1 MTINDKYLAALS
13 KNPLLTKMATSGVLS
28 SLNEI
33 IASLSSG
40 LLNQKK
46 ILVLGKE
53 TTISHPFST
62 KIGLMVI
69 YGALLSTP
77 VAHYYYGFSN
87 KIFGAKQSP
96 RTKILQL
103 ATALSTLSP
112 FLSAVYVS
120 WLAIINSY
128 RYSSKGVGAE
138 LCRLAAVV
146 KTGLKNNF
154 WLVYRTSAITQL
166 VALVLAQNYVP
177 PELWVV
183 FTNFIY
189 FVVGTIQNTKIKIKQ
204 RNERLKKSE

>member
-1 MTINDKYLAALS
+1 
-13 KNPLLTKMATSGVLS
+13 MATSGVLS

-87 KIFGAKQSP
+87 KIFGGKQSP

-120 WLAIINSY
+120 WLAIINLTDTL
-128 RYSSKGVGAE
+128 RRCGAE

-146 KTGLKNNF
+146 KTGLKKQF
-154 WLVYRTSAITQL
+154 LACLQDLSYYTIGCFGSCTKLRASRTLGSVY
-166 VALVLAQNYVP
+166 
-177 PELWVV
+177 
-183 FTNFIY
+183 
-189 FVVGTIQNTKIKIKQ
+189 
-204 RNERLKKSE
+204 